1 MSLTLPHPRAP
12 VTTGMD
18 ALLICEP
25 ILHRLGLLRF
35 PHLCLDLCTGPH
47 VHSVPSCPFHCFQSH
62 CCLPQL
68 SPQQGRRIT
77 PGCFQQRCWEAEAVA
92 EAGRSQGCWQRP
104 TRGLLRESPGQQTL
118 TSLTAEIWRGH
129 ILSLR
134 GCGAKEKEQGTGA
147 EATESQSWCPA
158 VSPEDTLLGDCRSL
172 MNHQAGSNS
181 SYSCSCCYEII
192 AKNNVI
198 ELSPF
203 FFLGFYTFQV
213 IINFSWF
220 CIWYQIKVQFPCSVC
235 GCLAFLA
242 LSTED
247 NPSLISHLS
256 LLRTGWVHVVW
267 VPYSIPSCLSF
278 CFHAILFQS

>member
-1 MSLTLPHPRAP
+1 MFIRCPAVPFIVSSHIAACLNCHCSKAEGSPRLFPTKVLRGWGCSRGGA
-12 VTTGMD
+12 
-18 ALLICEP
+18 ES
-25 ILHRLGLLRF
+25 GLLAKANER
-35 PHLCLDLCTGPH
+35 
-47 VHSVPSCPFHCFQSH
+47 
-62 CCLPQL
+62 
-68 SPQQGRRIT
+68 
-77 PGCFQQRCWEAEAVA
+77 A
-92 EAGRSQGCWQRP
+92 SQGIPRSANP
-104 TRGLLRESPGQQTL
+104 DKSDSRDLKGY
-118 TSLTAEIWRGH
+118 

-134 GCGAKEKEQGTGA
+134 GCGAKETGA

-158 VSPEDTLLGDCRSL
+158 VSPKDTLLGDCRSL

-267 VPYSIPSCLSF
+267 IPYSIPSCLSF

>member
-1 MSLTLPHPRAP
+1 MFIRCPAVPFIVSSHIAVTAARPKDHPGLFPTKVLRGWGCSRGGA
-12 VTTGMD
+12 
-18 ALLICEP
+18 ES
-25 ILHRLGLLRF
+25 GLLAKANER
-35 PHLCLDLCTGPH
+35 
-47 VHSVPSCPFHCFQSH
+47 
-62 CCLPQL
+62 
-68 SPQQGRRIT
+68 
-77 PGCFQQRCWEAEAVA
+77 A
-92 EAGRSQGCWQRP
+92 SQGIPRSANP
-104 TRGLLRESPGQQTL
+104 DKSDSRDLK
-118 TSLTAEIWRGH
+118 GH

-158 VSPEDTLLGDCRSL
+158 VSPKDTLLGDCRSL

>member
-18 ALLICEP
+18 ALLICEL

-92 EAGRSQGCWQRP
+92 KAGRSQGCWQRP

-118 TSLTAEIWRGH
+118 TSLTAEIWRGTF
-129 ILSLR
+129 SASEAVELR
-134 GCGAKEKEQGTGA
+134 RQVLKP
-147 EATESQSWCPA
+147 QS
-158 VSPEDTLLGDCRSL
+158 
-172 MNHQAGSNS
+172 
-181 SYSCSCCYEII
+181 
-192 AKNNVI
+192 
-198 ELSPF
+198 
-203 FFLGFYTFQV
+203 
-213 IINFSWF
+213 
-220 CIWYQIKVQFPCSVC
+220 
-235 GCLAFLA
+235 
-242 LSTED
+242 
-247 NPSLISHLS
+247 PSLDAQRFLPRTHSWVIAGVWWITKLDLIPVTPALVAMKS
-256 LLRTGWVHVVW
+256 LPKTM
-267 VPYSIPSCLSF
+267 S
-278 CFHAILFQS
+278 